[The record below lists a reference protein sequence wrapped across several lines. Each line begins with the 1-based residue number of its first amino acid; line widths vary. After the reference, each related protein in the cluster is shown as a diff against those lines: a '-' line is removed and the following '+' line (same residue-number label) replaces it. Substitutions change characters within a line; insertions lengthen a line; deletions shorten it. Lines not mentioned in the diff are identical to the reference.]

1 MKNSIKASQDEQN
14 LLIET
19 LRTRGDIDAQR
30 ILRYYDMP
38 DLTRTPGNP
47 VYLAIEAITNIPRYK
62 EFDIIETPE
71 VVGVYETFDLFGFSE
86 NHPARSHSDTYYVT
100 EDRIMRTHTT
110 VAWYYYL
117 TRPEIRAELEKVGHI
132 WTLSHGK
139 VYRKDEIDRSHM
151 NVFHQIDGFY
161 ICEKSQKIIGKPELV
176 EVLVELVQSIFGTD
190 VEYRIGDDTFPYTD
204 PSVEIE
210 VKVGDRWLEILWA
223 GVIKWEV
230 LDNLGIDSSRYNGW
244 AYGPGIERIVM
255 AKMNI
260 PDIRLVWSKDSR
272 VTRQWGSLDHQYEE
286 VSKYPSTYRDISF
299 IIDASVSL
307 NDYYAI
313 IQDIAGNLVEE
324 VVLLDRYEN
333 EAKFWVGKVS
343 YTWRINYR
351 SIERTLENA
360 EVNEIQ
366 LEIRAKTEKMLWAVL
381 R

>member
-1 MKNSIKASQDEQN
+1 MKNSIKVLQEEQN
-14 LLIET
+14 LLIEK
-19 LRTRGDIDAQR
+19 LRMRGDIDAKR

-47 VYLAIEAITNIPRYK
+47 VYLTIQAITNIPWYTD
-62 EFDIIETPE
+62 FDIIETPE
-71 VVGVYETFDLFGFSE
+71 VVWVYETFDLFGFSE
-86 NHPARSHSDTYYVT
+86 NHPARSHSDTYYVI

-117 TRPEIRAELEKVGHI
+117 TRPEIQVELEQVWHI
-132 WTLSHGK
+132 WALSYGK

-161 ICEKSQKIIGKPELV
+161 ICEKSQKIIEKPELV
-176 EVLVELVQSIFGTD
+176 KVLVELTKSIFWEN

-210 VKVGDRWLEILWA
+210 VKVGDRWLEILGA

-260 PDIRLVWSKDSR
+260 PDIRLIWSKDLR
-272 VTRQWGSLDHQYEE
+272 VTRQWGNLDYQYEE

-299 IIDASVSL
+299 IINANMSL

-313 IQDIAGNLVEE
+313 IQDIAGDLVEE

-333 EAKFWVGKVS
+333 EVKFWIGKVS
-343 YTWRINYR
+343 YTWRIIYR
-351 SIERTLENA
+351 SIEPTLENI

-366 LEIRAKTEKMLWAVL
+366 TEIREKTVEMLWVVL